1 MAKIML
7 IDDIKKRALNDN
19 VPIIQDEGI
28 EFLIKFIKE
37 HDIKRILE
45 IGTAIGYSAIKMA
58 SINSDITVTTIE
70 RDEVRYKEA
79 VKNVNE
85 CELNDRITLIYGDA
99 LEVDVDGNYDLIFID
114 AAKGKN
120 IDFFEKYTS
129 LLVKGGYVITD
140 NLSFHGYVY
149 MNENEISSRN
159 IRGLVRKIKKYINY
173 LKTNEKYDTTFYTFG
188 DGVSVS
194 KRK

>member
-1 MAKIML
+1 ML